1 VIRAITES
9 SAKVKTLVDEVNL
22 GSQEQA
28 RGIDEISKAVG
39 QMSQVTQSTA
49 AGAEESASAS
59 EELSGQAA
67 AMGQIVERLRGMVS
81 GHAEESPRPVAER
94 PATRPH
100 TNNIAA
106 LKTTPAPRK
115 PAAQPVLTGR
125 SASSAIPLDDN
136 FTEF

>member
-9 SAKVKTLVDEVNL
+9 AAKVKTLVDEVNL

-59 EELSGQAA
+59 EELSGQAKS
-67 AMGQIVERLRGMVS
+67 MGRIVDRLRVMVS
-81 GHAEESPRPVAER
+81 GDKSDVAPVAVRTSE
-94 PATRPH
+94 PANATAS
-100 TNNIAA
+100 IAA
-106 LKTTPAPRK
+106 LRTAVKKPSAPAREMAKT
-115 PAAQPVLTGR
+115 AA
-125 SASSAIPLDDN
+125 SAIPLEDD
-136 FTEF
+136 FKEF